1 MGNYIY
7 YINNSS
13 NLTFKIQM
21 CFLLQIELAVHRART
36 QFPEPNFP
44 KKPATEVEN
53 SLLLWEISFCVSQKS
68 YRFLFFFPS
77 SPVNVPLGKCST
89 VGHGR
94 SGARFPLGPSRP
106 PASYCPRLPS
116 FCAII
121 VSVLF
126 LAPLRDVLLA
136 APACY
141 RTHCACFLSL
151 CALFWAASLGRG
163 FG

>member
-1 MGNYIY
+1 MCVFYCK
-7 YINNSS
+7 S
-13 NLTFKIQM
+13 NWLYT
-21 CFLLQIELAVHRART
+21 ERARS
-36 QFPEPNFP
+36 FPSQIFPKNLPRRSKIHYFCGKFRFAFP
-44 KKPATEVEN
+44 KKV
-53 SLLLWEISFCVSQKS
+53 IVFC
-68 YRFLFFFPS
+68 FFSS

-106 PASYCPRLPS
+106 LASYCPRLPS

>member
-1 MGNYIY
+1 MFFYCK
-7 YINNSS
+7 S
-13 NLTFKIQM
+13 NWLYT
-21 CFLLQIELAVHRART
+21 ERARS
-36 QFPEPNFP
+36 FPSQIFPKNLPRRSKIHYFCGKFRFAFP
-44 KKPATEVEN
+44 KKV
-53 SLLLWEISFCVSQKS
+53 IVFC
-68 YRFLFFFPS
+68 FFFLLPS
-77 SPVNVPLGKCST
+77 QCT
-89 VGHGR
+89 TRQMQHGR

-151 CALFWAASLGRG
+151 CALFWGASLRRG
-163 FG
+163 FR